1 MPLIRD
7 GALVDDPW
15 VTVDD
20 GTQLPMDG
28 PAIVSL
34 ERWQAHRDELLG
46 RNAPLGIRLKSDQPP
61 ALIADDLDRFAVVA
75 LEFPVFRDGRAYSYA
90 RLLRERYGYRGEVRA
105 VGEVLRDQF
114 LFMVRCGFDAIEV
127 RDENAAGQWREAVSE
142 IIAAGIVP
150 LAAGPIALSL
160 ISGALISMAL
170 IRCRRRCGLL
180 CLRIVWLRIGRC
192 AVFAGLAGPVDPL
205 FGGRRRQ
212 LGFGIHG
219 IEHGLRA
226 RRRLRWG

>member
-7 GALVDDPW
+7 GAPVDDPW

-28 PAIVSL
+28 PAMVSL

-46 RNAPLGIRLKSDQPP
+46 RNAPLGIRLKSDQSP

-75 LEFPVFRDGRAYSYA
+75 LEFPVFRDGRAYSHA

-114 LFMVRCGFDAIEV
+114 LFMVRCGFDALEV
-127 RDENAAGQWREAVSE
+127 RDEKAVEQWREAVSE
-142 IIAAGIVP
+142 ISVVYQPAADSATPVW
-150 LAAGPIALSL
+150 AL
-160 ISGALISMAL
+160 
-170 IRCRRRCGLL
+170 RRR
-180 CLRIVWLRIGRC
+180 RY
-192 AVFAGLAGPVDPL
+192 AA
-205 FGGRRRQ
+205 
-212 LGFGIHG
+212 
-219 IEHGLRA
+219 E
-226 RRRLRWG
+226 

>member
-1 MPLIRD
+1 MPLLRD

-34 ERWQAHRDELLG
+34 ERWQTHRDELLG

-75 LEFPVFRDGRAYSYA
+75 LEFPVFRDGWAYSYA

-114 LFMVRCGFDAIEV
+114 LFMLRCGFDALEV
-127 RDENAAGQWREAVSE
+127 RDEKAADQWREAVSE
-142 IIAAGIVP
+142 ISVVYQPAADSQTPVWA
-150 LAAGPIALSL
+150 LRHRRSAA
-160 ISGALISMAL
+160 
-170 IRCRRRCGLL
+170 
-180 CLRIVWLRIGRC
+180 
-192 AVFAGLAGPVDPL
+192 
-205 FGGRRRQ
+205 
-212 LGFGIHG
+212 
-219 IEHGLRA
+219 E
-226 RRRLRWG
+226 

>member
-1 MPLIRD
+1 MPLLRD

-34 ERWQAHRDELLG
+34 ERWQAHRDALLG

-75 LEFPVFRDGRAYSYA
+75 LEFPVFRDGRAYSHA
-90 RLLRERYGYRGEVRA
+90 RLLRERYGYKGEVRA

-114 LFMVRCGFDAIEV
+114 LFMVRCGFDAVEV
-127 RDENAAGQWREAVSE
+127 KDENAAGQWREAVSE
-142 IIAAGIVP
+142 ISVVYQPAADSQTPVW
-150 LAAGPIALSL
+150 AL
-160 ISGALISMAL
+160 
-170 IRCRRRCGLL
+170 RHRRS
-180 CLRIVWLRIGRC
+180 
-192 AVFAGLAGPVDPL
+192 AT
-205 FGGRRRQ
+205 
-212 LGFGIHG
+212 
-219 IEHGLRA
+219 E
-226 RRRLRWG
+226 

>member
-7 GALVDDPW
+7 GAPVDDPW

-28 PAIVSL
+28 PAMVSL

-46 RNAPLGIRLKSDQPP
+46 RNAPLGIRLKSDQSP

-75 LEFPVFRDGRAYSYA
+75 LEFPVFRDGRAYSHA

-114 LFMVRCGFDAIEV
+114 LFMLRCGFDAFEV
-127 RDENAAGQWREAVSE
+127 KDENAAGQWREAVSE
-142 IIAAGIVP
+142 ISVVYQPAADSATPVW
-150 LAAGPIALSL
+150 AL
-160 ISGALISMAL
+160 
-170 IRCRRRCGLL
+170 RRR
-180 CLRIVWLRIGRC
+180 RY
-192 AVFAGLAGPVDPL
+192 AA
-205 FGGRRRQ
+205 
-212 LGFGIHG
+212 
-219 IEHGLRA
+219 E
-226 RRRLRWG
+226 

>member
-1 MPLIRD
+1 MPLLKD
-7 GALVDDPW
+7 GVLADDPW

-28 PAIVSL
+28 PAMVSL
-34 ERWQAHRDELLG
+34 ERWQAHRDALLG

-114 LFMVRCGFDAIEV
+114 LFMLRCGFDALEV
-127 RDENAAGQWREAVSE
+127 RDEKAVEQWREAVSE
-142 IIAAGIVP
+142 ISVVYQPAADSQTPVWA
-150 LAAGPIALSL
+150 LRHRRSAA
-160 ISGALISMAL
+160 
-170 IRCRRRCGLL
+170 
-180 CLRIVWLRIGRC
+180 
-192 AVFAGLAGPVDPL
+192 
-205 FGGRRRQ
+205 
-212 LGFGIHG
+212 
-219 IEHGLRA
+219 E
-226 RRRLRWG
+226 

>member
-1 MPLIRD
+1 MPLLKD
-7 GALVDDPW
+7 GVLTDDPW

-61 ALIADDLDRFAVVA
+61 ALIADDLDRFDVVA

-114 LFMVRCGFDAIEV
+114 LFMLRCGFDAFEV

-142 IIAAGIVP
+142 ISVVYQPAADSQTPVWA
-150 LAAGPIALSL
+150 LRHRRSAA
-160 ISGALISMAL
+160 
-170 IRCRRRCGLL
+170 
-180 CLRIVWLRIGRC
+180 
-192 AVFAGLAGPVDPL
+192 
-205 FGGRRRQ
+205 
-212 LGFGIHG
+212 
-219 IEHGLRA
+219 E
-226 RRRLRWG
+226 

>member
-1 MPLIRD
+1 MPLLRD
-7 GALVDDPW
+7 GAPVDDPW

-20 GTQLPMDG
+20 GTALPLDG

-114 LFMVRCGFDAIEV
+114 LFMLRCGFDAVEV
-127 RDENAAGQWREAVSE
+127 KDEIAAGQWREAVSE
-142 IIAAGIVP
+142 ISVVYQPAADSRTP
-150 LAAGPIALSL
+150 AWTLRHRKFAA
-160 ISGALISMAL
+160 
-170 IRCRRRCGLL
+170 
-180 CLRIVWLRIGRC
+180 
-192 AVFAGLAGPVDPL
+192 
-205 FGGRRRQ
+205 
-212 LGFGIHG
+212 
-219 IEHGLRA
+219 E
-226 RRRLRWG
+226 

>member
-1 MPLIRD
+1 MPLLRD
-7 GALVDDPW
+7 GALVDDGW

-20 GTQLPMDG
+20 GTALPMDA

-34 ERWQAHRDELLG
+34 ERWQAHRDALLG
-46 RNAPLGIRLKSDQPP
+46 RNAPLGIRLKSDQSP

-75 LEFPVFRDGRAYSYA
+75 LEFPVFRDGRAYSHA

-142 IIAAGIVP
+142 ISVVYQPAADSATPVW
-150 LAAGPIALSL
+150 AL
-160 ISGALISMAL
+160 
-170 IRCRRRCGLL
+170 RRR
-180 CLRIVWLRIGRC
+180 RY
-192 AVFAGLAGPVDPL
+192 AA
-205 FGGRRRQ
+205 
-212 LGFGIHG
+212 
-219 IEHGLRA
+219 E
-226 RRRLRWG
+226 

>member
-1 MPLIRD
+1 MPLLKD

-34 ERWQAHRDELLG
+34 ERWQAHRDALLG
-46 RNAPLGIRLKSDQPP
+46 RNAPLGIRLKSDQSP

-75 LEFPVFRDGRAYSYA
+75 LEFPVFRAGRAYSYA
-90 RLLRERYGYRGEVRA
+90 RLLRARYGYRGEVRA

-114 LFMVRCGFDAIEV
+114 LFMLRCGFDAFEV

-142 IIAAGIVP
+142 ISVVYQPAADSQTPVWALRHRKIAA
-150 LAAGPIALSL
+150 
-160 ISGALISMAL
+160 
-170 IRCRRRCGLL
+170 
-180 CLRIVWLRIGRC
+180 
-192 AVFAGLAGPVDPL
+192 
-205 FGGRRRQ
+205 
-212 LGFGIHG
+212 
-219 IEHGLRA
+219 E
-226 RRRLRWG
+226 

>member
-1 MPLIRD
+1 MPLLKD

-28 PAIVSL
+28 PAIISL
-34 ERWQAHRDELLG
+34 DRWQAHRDELLG

-114 LFMVRCGFDAIEV
+114 LFMLRCGFDAVEV
-127 RDENAAGQWREAVSE
+127 RDEKAADQWREAVSE
-142 IIAAGIVP
+142 ISVVYQPAADSQTPVWALRHRKIAA
-150 LAAGPIALSL
+150 
-160 ISGALISMAL
+160 
-170 IRCRRRCGLL
+170 
-180 CLRIVWLRIGRC
+180 
-192 AVFAGLAGPVDPL
+192 
-205 FGGRRRQ
+205 
-212 LGFGIHG
+212 
-219 IEHGLRA
+219 E
-226 RRRLRWG
+226 